1 MVRDTRLDSIKGLL
15 IILVILGHLI
25 IALDNYNFINH
36 SVMGLIYIF
45 HMPLFILISGYLT
58 KHPDRQTPQQMW
70 KSVGKI
76 LVR

>member
-1 MVRDTRLDSIKGLL
+1 MMVRDTRLDSIKGLL

-45 HMPLFILISGYLT
+45 HMPLSSSFQDT
-58 KHPDRQTPQQMW
+58 
-70 KSVGKI
+70 
-76 LVR
+76 

>member
-1 MVRDTRLDSIKGLL
+1 MTRDYRLDSIKGLL

-25 IALDNYNFINH
+25 IALDNYNVINH

-58 KHPDRQTPQQMW
+58 KHPDSQ
-70 KSVGKI
+70 
-76 LVR
+76 